1 MIIISLVNKL
11 MLKKNEIKISILI
24 PCYNEL
30 NTIKEIIKKV
40 NYNLQLYGFNDYE
53 ILVVDDYSND
63 GTSEILKQISLEKN
77 IKIFSH
83 SQNLG
88 KGAAVHTGIENT
100 TGDILIIQDADL
112 EYDPSD
118 YDKLLR
124 PFFEADADIVYGSRF
139 IGGGKYVRI
148 HFFWHYLANKI
159 ITFVCN
165 MFTNLNLTDVETG
178 YKVFKT
184 SCLKNV
190 KLKEKSFS
198 FEPEITIKL
207 AKKKFK
213 FFEVPISYNGRSYN
227 EGKKIGLKDAFIA
240 FKAIFIYSII
250 K

>member
-1 MIIISLVNKL
+1 
-11 MLKKNEIKISILI
+11 MLKKNEIKLSIVI
-24 PCYNEL
+24 PCYNES
-30 NTIKEIIKKV
+30 NTIREIIKRASYHLQK
-40 NYNLQLYGFNDYE
+40 YNFNNFE
-53 ILVVDDYSND
+53 IIVIDDCSND
-63 GTSEILKQISLEKN
+63 GTTKILTEISIENN
-77 IKIFSH
+77 IKVFFH
-83 SQNLG
+83 KKNLG
-88 KGAAVHTGIENT
+88 KGAAVHTGIKNSS
-100 TGDILIIQDADL
+100 GQILIIQDADL

-118 YDKLLR
+118 YDKLLK
-124 PFFEADADIVYGSRF
+124 PFFEADADVVYGSRF
-139 IGGGKYVRI
+139 IGGGKYIRI

-184 SCLKNV
+184 SCLESV
-190 KLKEKSFS
+190 SLKEKSFS

-213 FFEVPISYNGRSYN
+213 FFEVPITYNGRSYS

-240 FKAIFIYSII
+240 FKAIFIYSIT